1 MVWSVVQDH
10 AEIDHGKAGEISAAR
25 GILNS
30 LLDRGNVV
38 FRDRS
43 AEDVVDEF
51 ELPTARQRFNFNLA
65 VAILAVSASLLLVPS
80 LHVSFAANSL
90 AIGNFWR
97 LQNYFSVIT
106 LLEFGDHDFNV
117 LLPGARNQEFLGLG
131 IAEKSQHGVF
141 FHQLVNAR
149 PQLVFIGAA
158 FGLDRKRNGGLRPL
172 LPRVFYRRRFFAA
185 RVLPYRVFLFS

>member
-65 VAILAVSASLLLVPS
+65 VAILAVPASLLLVPS
-80 LHVSFAANSL
+80 LHVSFAAKSL

-158 FGLDRKRNGGLRPL
+158 FGLDSKGNGGPSGPGPPGLHARRPV
-172 LPRVFYRRRFFAA
+172 PQSSRPA
-185 RVLPYRVFLFS
+185 RVASS